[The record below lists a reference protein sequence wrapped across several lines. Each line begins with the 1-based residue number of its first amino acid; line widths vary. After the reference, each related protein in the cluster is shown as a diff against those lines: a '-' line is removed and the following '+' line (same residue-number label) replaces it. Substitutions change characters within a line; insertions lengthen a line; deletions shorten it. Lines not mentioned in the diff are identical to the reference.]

1 MKAIS
6 LEGKTVVVIGGS
18 SGIGFG
24 VAAAAASENAR
35 VVIGSA
41 SAAKVASA
49 AQRLP
54 GDVRGIPV
62 DVTDE
67 SSVAGFF
74 SAIGGFDHL
83 AFTAG
88 DFPVPPV
95 GAPADADI
103 DRFTEVMAVRLFGAL
118 RAVKYGCRSIDQAGS
133 ITFTS
138 GAAAYRPQKGAW
150 PISALGALNTLAA
163 GLAVELAPVRV
174 NAVSPG
180 FILNAP
186 EDDSETMNGLRV
198 QAIAPILGR
207 LPISRAGQPSEAA
220 QAYLYSMKSPY
231 TTGQEIRVDGGYS
244 LV

>member
-1 MKAIS
+1 MTAIS
-6 LEGKTVVVIGGS
+6 LEGKTVVVIGGR

-54 GDVRGIPV
+54 GDVRGLPV

-67 SSVAGFF
+67 SSVAEFF
-74 SAIGGFDHL
+74 SAIGSFDHL

-88 DFPVPPV
+88 DFPVPGV

-138 GAAAYRPQKGAW
+138 GAAAYRPQKGNW
-150 PISALGALNTLAA
+150 HISALGALNTLAG

-186 EDDSETMNGLRV
+186 EDDSETMNELRV
-198 QAIAPILGR
+198 QAIASIVDR
-207 LPISRAGQPSEAA
+207 LPINRAGQPFEAA